1 MNEWMDGWIG
11 CWMDGWMDHW
21 MDGQILWL
29 TRHVSLFSTTKFRM
43 TFLESGICMNV
54 PFNRVAIKSA
64 VDFEEFDTIDGEHT
78 ADFAGVSLRTSL
90 I

>member
-1 MNEWMDGWIG
+1 MDGW
-11 CWMDGWMDHW
+11 
-21 MDGQILWL
+21 ILWL
-29 TRHVSLFSTTKFRM
+29 TRHAFPLLSTNNVKM

-64 VDFEEFDTIDGEHT
+64 IDFEEFETTDGENT

-90 I
+90 IYITSQ